1 MLDNIIIDFDN
12 TLADSSRAAVE
23 YAKDKYRLVSAE
35 NYNPSEL
42 LWGFDPFVTDSEMQK
57 DTVGYMNSEDFFN
70 KVEIMPNAKAALAGF
85 KKDNPS
91 VSLTVCTNRTGQSFD
106 FMKKWLL
113 DHCLT
118 QLFDHIVCVSSF
130 DKSVLKGDVI
140 IDDKPSCM
148 LNDNRPYHIVFGD
161 CRYTKKEFIENY
173 DLLNGNGSF
182 KFCKD
187 WNMVSDYLD
196 KLALDFA
203 AKEI

>member
-91 VSLTVCTNRTGQSFD
+91 VAITVCTNRTGQSFD
-106 FMKKWLL
+106 LMKKWLL

-130 DKSVLKGDVI
+130 DKSVL
-140 IDDKPSCM
+140 
-148 LNDNRPYHIVFGD
+148 
-161 CRYTKKEFIENY
+161 
-173 DLLNGNGSF
+173 
-182 KFCKD
+182 
-187 WNMVSDYLD
+187 W
-196 KLALDFA
+196 
-203 AKEI
+203 